1 MSREEIEQS
10 FVAVGWE
17 IATRRQDVIGG
28 HASGI
33 SIFAYEGAAI
43 NAEDPAFE
51 LLDRERNLSH
61 WVRVIPTPR
70 IAAQLLEEHGG
81 PPL

>member
-1 MSREEIEQS
+1 M
-10 FVAVGWE
+10 
-17 IATRRQDVIGG
+17 RRAYPLI
-28 HASGI
+28 
-33 SIFAYEGAAI
+33 AYEGAAI

-81 PPL
+81 PGL